1 MAGPLLKSD
10 EDWHLIPNSDGHLH
24 LVDVNRIEDIEPA
37 FNPWTDVIFLLFTR
51 SNQEEGQIIGL
62 NNGVHLANSF
72 FNPAH
77 PTRVIIHGWTSDGDA
92 PAYNYLRQQYLNLGN
107 FNVIVVNW
115 GAGAITPN
123 YVLAQSRVDDVG
135 NVVANFIDFLNMY
148 TGIPFSSVSVIGH
161 SLGAH
166 VAGFSGKH
174 VIRGRLPTIVALDPA
189 LPLFSIANPAGRVST
204 GDAYYVESIQTN
216 VGLLGFD
223 APIGHSTFYPNF
235 GRLQPGCGPDVTG
248 FCSHVRAVEF
258 LAESITNPYAFYG
271 THCSGWPAIQIL
283 QCPSVGV
290 SMPMGGEPLA
300 NGAFGEYY
308 MPTNAA
314 SPFGQ
319 GWRP

>member
-1 MAGPLLKSD
+1 M
-10 EDWHLIPNSDGHLH
+10 
-24 LVDVNRIEDIEPA
+24 
-37 FNPWTDVIFLLFTR
+37 
-51 SNQEEGQIIGL
+51 
-62 NNGVHLANSF
+62 
-72 FNPAH
+72 
-77 PTRVIIHGWTSDGDA
+77 
-92 PAYNYLRQQYLNLGN
+92 
-107 FNVIVVNW
+107 
-115 GAGAITPN
+115 
-123 YVLAQSRVDDVG
+123 
-135 NVVANFIDFLNMY
+135 
-148 TGIPFSSVSVIGH
+148 
-161 SLGAH
+161 
-166 VAGFSGKH
+166 
-174 VIRGRLPTIVALDPA
+174 IRGRLPTIVALDPA